1 MARSPLARR
10 LRELAADHATAA
22 RLGLP
27 ADEYTELRDEAAADL
42 DGPSRRQLLGRAAA
56 LGLAVAAGGLA
67 AARPARAADP
77 RATALP
83 SPRPT
88 ARATG
93 EAPRIAVI
101 GAGISGL
108 NAALTLADKGVAA
121 TVYEANPSRIGGRMF
136 SGGSPWHPGLWEQ
149 GQVSEYGG
157 ELLDTGHHTM
167 LQLCQR
173 FGLGTTSVRHVY
185 GAQAD
190 QVLWFQGG
198 YYPRAQADL
207 DFKPVWQAIRS
218 DIQAG
223 GSAPT
228 WDSHNAAAVAL
239 DGMTVRDW
247 INSRVPG
254 GCASLLGAFLDV
266 AYNVEY
272 GADTTAQSS
281 YDLLTLLSSQANP
294 GSFNIWGGSDERY
307 HITGG
312 NDQVPHAIAAA
323 LPAGTVQQGWTL
335 TAVTRNADG
344 TQTLAFDLDG
354 GGTRTVTADHTILAV
369 PLPVLQQDI
378 DLSGAGLDAMMRG
391 VLTHMTMG
399 ACTKLNMQFGSRPW
413 AGSGPWPGISNG
425 ECFSDQDFQQAWDV
439 TRGQAGSDGILVQY
453 GGGSLARSL
462 TPPTAFTDAS
472 TPYTAALVTRYL
484 AQIERLF
491 PGTGAAWNGRATLSA
506 WHLNPYSHG
515 AYSYWPTG
523 YLTSYAGY
531 EGTAQGNLHFAGEHT
546 SYNFQG
552 YMEGGAQEGARAAQ
566 EVLTAI
572 GA

>member
-1 MARSPLARR
+1 MARSPLARH
-10 LRELAADHATAA
+10 LRELATDHATAA
-22 RLGLP
+22 RLRMP
-27 ADEYTELRDEAAADL
+27 ADEYRGLRDEAVAEP
-42 DGPSRRQLLGRAAA
+42 DGPSRRALLGRAAA
-56 LGLAVAAGGLA
+56 LGLAVAGVGLGG
-67 AARPARAADP
+67 ARSARAATG
-77 RATALP
+77 AVTAKAVTP
-83 SPRPT
+83 KGAGPT
-88 ARATG
+88 
-93 EAPRIAVI
+93 PRIAII

-108 NAALTLADKGVAA
+108 NAALTLADKGIAS

-136 SGGSPWHPGLWEQ
+136 SGGGTWHPGLWEQ

-173 FGLGTTSVRHVY
+173 FGLSTTAVRHVY
-185 GAQAD
+185 GSQAD
-190 QVLWFQGG
+190 QTLWFQGG
-198 YYPRAQADL
+198 YYPRSQADI
-207 DFKPVWQAIRS
+207 DFKPVWQSIKS

-223 GSAPT
+223 GSSPS
-228 WDSHNAAAVAL
+228 WNNHNAAAVTL
-239 DGMTVRDW
+239 DNLTVRDW

-254 GCASLLGAFLDV
+254 GYASKLGSFLDV

-281 YDLLTLLSSQANP
+281 YALLCLLSWQANP

-369 PLPVLQQDI
+369 PLPILQQHI
-378 DLSGAGLDAMMRG
+378 DFSGASLDTMMRG
-391 VLTHMTMG
+391 VLTNMTMG
-399 ACTKLNMQFGSRPW
+399 ACTKLNMQFSGRPW
-413 AGSGPWPGISNG
+413 TGTGPWPGSSNG
-425 ECFSDQDFQQAWDV
+425 ECFSDQSFQQAWDV

-453 GGGSLARSL
+453 GGGTQARGL
-462 TPPTAFTDAS
+462 TPPAPFTDAS
-472 TPYTAALVTRYL
+472 TPYTSALAGRYL
-484 AQIERLF
+484 TQIDQLW
-491 PGTGAAWNGRATLSA
+491 PGTKALWNGRATLSA
-506 WHLNPYSHG
+506 WHLNPYSYG

-523 YLTSYAGY
+523 YLTTYAGY

-546 SYNFQG
+546 SYDFQG
-552 YMEGGAQEGARAAQ
+552 YMEGGASQGARAAQ

-572 GA
+572 GG